1 MVYQGELVVKFTR
14 ITVDSRQMGGI
25 PCIRSLRIPVTTV
38 VSMIAEGMTELE
50 ILGSYPDLEVADIK
64 ESLLYAA
71 RLLQEGEL
79 PLAS

>member
-1 MVYQGELVVKFTR
+1 MKFTR

-50 ILGSYPDLEVADIK
+50 ILLSYPDLEAADIK
-64 ESLLYAA
+64 E
-71 RLLQEGEL
+71 
-79 PLAS
+79 

>member
-1 MVYQGELVVKFTR
+1 MKFTR

-38 VSMIAEGMTELE
+38 ISMIAEGMTEVE
-50 ILGSYPDLEVADIK
+50 ILLSYPDLEAADIK
-64 ESLLYAA
+64 ESLLYSA

>member
-1 MVYQGELVVKFTR
+1 MKFTR
-14 ITVDSRQMGGI
+14 ITVDSRQMGGV
-25 PCIRSLRIPVTTV
+25 PCLRSLRIPVTTV
-38 VSMIAEGMTELE
+38 VSMVAEGMT
-50 ILGSYPDLEVADIK
+50 DIK

>member
-1 MVYQGELVVKFTR
+1 MKFTR
-14 ITVDSRQMGGI
+14 ITVDSGQMGGT

-50 ILGSYPDLEVADIK
+50 ILQ
-64 ESLLYAA
+64 SLLYAA